1 MIPFL
6 PLNRINAAFEPELSE
21 AISRVAKSGW
31 YLRGSETEKFESE
44 FAAFCGMQHCTGV
57 ASGLDA
63 LTLIFNA
70 YKILGKL
77 KDGDHVIVPANTY
90 IASIM
95 AISKNNLVPVLAEP
109 SEETFNINADKL
121 SAHLTPKTKAILS
134 VNLYGRQANK
144 EPLQKFAKN
153 NNLLLIEDCAQSAGI
168 KPFGDVA
175 AFSFYPSKNLG
186 ALGDAGAVVSND
198 EELNNAIKALG
209 NYGSQKKYI
218 NDYLGYNSRLDEI
231 QAAAL
236 CVKLPKLNEDNKKR
250 CEIAMHYLA
259 EIKNPDIILPQKE
272 GNNVWHLF
280 VIRCKNRE
288 ALQKYLFENGI
299 ETIIHYPVPPY
310 MQKAYKGGNL
320 LYNKLPIT
328 ERLATEVLSL
338 PLHQAITEDETE
350 RVIKAISFPYS

>member
-21 AISRVAKSGW
+21 VILRVAKSGW
-31 YLRGSETEKFESE
+31 YLKGKETEKFEGE
-44 FAAFCGMQHCTGV
+44 FAKFCGMRHCTGV

-77 KDGDHVIVPANTY
+77 KDGDHIIVPANTY

-95 AISKNNLVPVLAEP
+95 AISKNNLIPVLVEP
-109 SEETFNINADKL
+109 NEETFNINADKL
-121 SAHLTPKTKAILS
+121 SDYITPKTKAVLS
-134 VNLYGRQANK
+134 VNLYGRQAEISK
-144 EPLQKFAKN
+144 EKK
-153 NNLLLIEDCAQSAGI
+153 LLLIEDCAQSAGI
-168 KPFGDVA
+168 KPIGDVA

-186 ALGDAGAVVSND
+186 ALGDGGAVVSND
-198 EELNNAIKALG
+198 EELNNVVRALG
-209 NYGSQKKYI
+209 NYGSQKKYT
-218 NDYLGYNSRLDEI
+218 NEYLGCNSRLDEI

-236 CVKLPKLNEDNKKR
+236 RIKLPKLNADNKKR
-250 CEIAMHYLA
+250 CEIALRYIT

-280 VIRCKNRE
+280 VIRCKNRDT
-288 ALQKYLFENGI
+288 LQKHLSENGI
-299 ETIIHYPVPPY
+299 ETIIHYPIPPHL
-310 MQKAYKGGNL
+310 QKAYKGSNL

-328 ERLATEVLSL
+328 EKLASEVLSL
-338 PLHQAITEDETE
+338 PIHQAMTEEE
-350 RVIKAISFPYS
+350 IWAIIKTVSK

>member
-6 PLNRINAAFEPELSE
+6 PLNRINAAFEPGLSE
-21 AISRVAKSGW
+21 AISRAAKSGW
-31 YLRGSETEKFESE
+31 YLRGKETEKFENE
-44 FAAFCGMQHCTGV
+44 FAAFCGMRHCTGV
-57 ASGLDA
+57 ANGLDA

-77 KDGDHVIVPANTY
+77 KDGDHIIVPANTY

-95 AISKNNLVPVLAEP
+95 AISKNNLIPVLVEP

-121 SAHLTPKTKAILS
+121 SNYITPKTKAILS
-134 VNLYGRQANK
+134 VNLYGRQAEIPK
-144 EPLQKFAKN
+144 EKKM
-153 NNLLLIEDCAQSAGI
+153 LLIEDCAQSAGI
-168 KPFGDVA
+168 RPIGDAA
-175 AFSFYPSKNLG
+175 AFSFYPSKNFG
-186 ALGDAGAVVSND
+186 ALGDGGAVVSND
-198 EELNNAIKALG
+198 EELNNVVRALG

-236 CVKLPKLNEDNKKR
+236 NVKLPKLNRDNKKR
-250 CEIAMHYLA
+250 CEIATRYIT

-280 VIRCKNRE
+280 VIRCKNRD
-288 ALQKYLFENGI
+288 AMQKHLFENGI
-299 ETIIHYPVPPY
+299 ETIIHYPIPPHL
-310 MQKAYKGGNL
+310 QKAYKGSNL

-328 ERLATEVLSL
+328 EKLASEVLSL
-338 PLHQAITEDETE
+338 PIHQAMTEEE
-350 RVIKAISFPYS
+350 IWAIIKTVSK